1 MTDLTKLP
9 LVALLGLG
17 LAACGQDSAV
27 ENRAEAM
34 EERADELEDRADD
47 IEPMDERDTM
57 AMDDRDRMDMDD
69 DRMTTGTT
77 MGGMDPMMQEGTT
90 VRLSGFQP
98 TGTIYVALQ
107 EEGIFGS
114 PEATYGTSVE
124 PMGSSVD
131 AVITGVQPGEYALAV
146 FQDTNG
152 NGQLDLGAGGVPN
165 EPWYLG
171 NGAGKNGAPSFADAS
186 KRYDGMSDMEDVDLS
201 M

>member
-27 ENRAEAM
+27 EERAEAM

-47 IEPMDERDTM
+47 VEPIEERDVM
-57 AMDDRDRMDMDD
+57 ASDMDMDSDMDRMDDPM
-69 DRMTTGTT
+69 
-77 MGGMDPMMQEGTT
+77 MGGTDPMMQEGTT

-107 EEGIFGS
+107 EEGIFGT

-124 PMGSSVD
+124 PMGTSVD

-152 NGQLDLGAGGVPN
+152 NGDLDVDGSGIPT

-186 KRYDGMSDMEDVDLS
+186 KRYDGTSDMENVDLS